1 MMWNNAGQYMR
12 DTEAFAT
19 MPVPLPGKSVE
30 SNVTVEQSPNDIEP
44 VAIATYAKLPIAP
57 CALTITRRGADYGIE
72 AARCFFLQ
80 TSPHKKDAVYEPR
93 RIEHLQ
99 ALWKE
104 YVKKVFDVSEAK
116 MWRVFC
122 SVRTETRVVQTAV
135 LRAVRHTVDPLFLH
149 RWPRSR
155 RALDLM
161 ISKCGGFRTR
171 IIRSQRITLSDIAV
185 KFQFVD
191 PIYAWTSTAS
201 RVSEFAELYF
211 NSKKYFN
218 EAGERLYGRSVQ
230 SGDVLDKV

>member
-1 MMWNNAGQYMR
+1 MWNNAGQYMR
-12 DTEAFAT
+12 DTEA
-19 MPVPLPGKSVE
+19 MPVSLVE
-30 SNVTVEQSPNDIEP
+30 SDVQSNATVQSVDQLPNSIEP
-44 VAIATYAKLPIAP
+44 VATATYAKLPIAP
-57 CALTITRRGADYGIE
+57 CPLTITRRVADYGIE
-72 AARCFFLQ
+72 AATCFFLR
-80 TSPHKKDAVYEPR
+80 TSPLKKDVVYEPR

-99 ALWKE
+99 ALWEE
-104 YVKKVFDVSEAK
+104 YVKKVFDVSEAT

-149 RWPRSR
+149 RWPKSR

-171 IIRSQRITLSDIAV
+171 IIRSQRIILSDIAV

-201 RVSEFAELYF
+201 RVSEFAELHF
-211 NSKKYFN
+211 NSKTYFS